1 MGMRSLLDSSIE
13 IESNEYMIFHEY
25 VKKLFTG
32 EVITGLPSPK
42 SRNSTLKSGQK
53 CPLKIDASFLR
64 ISRWIFLASVQ
75 TLKHLSNLRYGFP
88 QQSHLNSPTC
98 LTNT

>member
-53 CPLKIDASFLR
+53 CPLKIDASFLTGR

-88 QQSHLNSPTC
+88 QPQLTTC